1 MFAIIS
7 KKEYSRLIS
16 SSLEVYTNRLARNQ
30 WYKYRNM
37 DVKKWG
43 YPIRFAYIN
52 NHFFAFYAGAD
63 REYGTEDDGEFLIER
78 F

>member
-1 MFAIIS
+1 
-7 KKEYSRLIS
+7 
-16 SSLEVYTNRLARNQ
+16 
-30 WYKYRNM
+30 M

-52 NHFFAFYAGAD
+52 NDFFAFYAGAD